1 MDRNL
6 IIFLCML
13 AVFAVGVMRFK
24 LPAGIS
30 LVLASVVGSLAAG
43 EGLPVRHFVEG
54 AFAFFDPILIIAVGM
69 IFMEAMTRDGILAG
83 ISIAILK
90 TFHRWP
96 TIMVLAIALFV
107 MLPGMLTGLS
117 TMCILTTGALAMPVL
132 IAIGIPR
139 IAVGSLMVIL
149 SVCGAVAPPIC
160 LPAMIIGG
168 GADMPYV
175 GLAKPLLLAS
185 FPVAIAAVL
194 PYRFKYVRKIDV
206 DEVLAK
212 LAFAGTARRG
222 ALDFVPILFVIV
234 YMFGETMFSRHF
246 PRLGIPLIFAIGIAM
261 NGAIG
266 LIRGRKADIL
276 GLAGEGIRKALPVM
290 AILIGVGVFLQILT
304 LTGIRGYLTTAAFF
318 LPDALKYG
326 IALLMPFL
334 GSAFGAASII
344 GVPLLYV
351 FIERNVLVVTA
362 SLVMMASVGDVMPPP
377 SLLCAYTAQ
386 LLEEKNHF
394 KILRQSLPIIVF
406 AMAWALLMLIFA
418 KDIANLIL

>member
-6 IIFLCML
+6 IIFLGML

-24 LPAGIS
+24 LPAGVA
-30 LVLASVVGSLAAG
+30 LVIASMVGSLAAG
-43 EGLPVRHFVEG
+43 AGLPVRHFVEG

-69 IFMEAMTRDGILAG
+69 IFMEAMSRDGILAG

-96 TIMVLAIALFV
+96 TVMILAIALFV

-139 IAVGSLMVIL
+139 LAVGSMMVIL

-168 GADMPYV
+168 GADMPYI
-175 GLAKPLLLAS
+175 GLAKPLLLVS
-185 FPVAIAAVL
+185 IPVALVAVL

-222 ALDFVPILFVIV
+222 LLDFVPILFVIV
-234 YMFGETMFSRHF
+234 YMFGETMFARHF
-246 PRLGIPLIFAIGIAM
+246 HRLGIPLIFAVGIAM
-261 NGAIG
+261 NAAIG
-266 LIRGRKADIL
+266 LVKGRKADII
-276 GLAGEGIRKALPVM
+276 GIAGEGIRKALPVM

-304 LTGIRGYLTTAAFF
+304 LTGIRGYLTTSAFF

-351 FIERNVLVVTA
+351 FIERNELVVTA
-362 SLVMMASVGDVMPPP
+362 SLVMMASIGDIMPPP

-394 KILRQSLPIIVF
+394 KLLWQSVPIIVF
-406 AMAWALLMLIFA
+406 AMVWALLMLIYA
-418 KDIANLIL
+418 KEIANAIL